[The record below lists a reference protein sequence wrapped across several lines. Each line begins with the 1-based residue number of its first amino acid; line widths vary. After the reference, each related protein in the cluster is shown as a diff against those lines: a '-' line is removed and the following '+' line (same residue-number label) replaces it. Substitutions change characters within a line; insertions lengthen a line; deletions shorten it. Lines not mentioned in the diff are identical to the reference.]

1 MLCSFRKIDQM
12 LAGLLL
18 LASLQTLHAQQRN
31 LTGVHDR
38 SISLPVFE
46 GRDGQQDASAVQ
58 ALEEYVSATGMGRSG
73 SVSLQGD
80 IVISPD
86 SQRQQGTATLTVE
99 GSNRFRFDIHTS
111 AGNVSTRIEGLT
123 GSIQRD
129 EQGVYR
135 MPAETAM
142 SGAIISPWTIEAL
155 LKDGRLSVV
164 NRGVVSVDGSSLLRI
179 TLHRP
184 LCLHAGGCAPD
195 LQKLR
200 LTTDLYLDPHTH
212 LLTKSVETIRL
223 SEQLPTRS
231 LRVITYGD
239 YHQVNGAAMVPFEYR
254 ETLNGQL
261 IWNLTATE
269 ASIGNRHEQSYFRF

>member
-1 MLCSFRKIDQM
+1 MLVCII
-12 LAGLLL
+12 L
-18 LASLQTLHAQQRN
+18 LASWQLLQAQQRT
-31 LTGVHDR
+31 LTGVYDR
-38 SISLPVFE
+38 SINLPTFE
-46 GRDGQQDASAVQ
+46 GRDGQQDASAIQ
-58 ALEEYVSATGMGRSG
+58 ALEEYVSATGLGRSG
-73 SVSLQGD
+73 SVTLQGD

-111 AGNVSTRIEGLT
+111 TGNVSTRIEGLT

-142 SGAIISPWTIEAL
+142 SGAIISPWTIETL
-155 LKDGRLSVV
+155 LKDERLSVE
-164 NRGVVSVDGSSLLRI
+164 NRGIVSVDGSSLLKI

-212 LLTKSVETIRL
+212 LLIKSVETVRL

-239 YHQVNGAAMVPFEYR
+239 YHQLNGAAMVPFEYR

-261 IWNLTATE
+261 IWNLTTTE